1 MRIINYCKLGNISI
15 ITGSYDNLHTL
26 PKSITMVF
34 LLRYLPDLSVVFAL
48 LSIPFAFAT
57 LPFCSFRLDSAFC
70 ILHSGL
76 YSVGVALARQ
86 STDSLRH
93 GLEPSTRVGSLVA
106 QSTGSVECLDPR
118 D

>member
-1 MRIINYCKLGNISI
+1 MSAEST
-15 ITGSYDNLHTL
+15 ITCTLYKKVSQWSSCYDTFLIFLSSCFAFHSLCLRHTA
-26 PKSITMVF
+26 F
-34 LLRYLPDLSVVFAL
+34 LLVPSG
-48 LSIPFAFAT
+48 
-57 LPFCSFRLDSAFC
+57 FC